1 MSYFSVLAISCC
13 SLVMAP
19 ASTASSY
26 SSSSPLPSGAWKSPE
41 FIFFLRF
48 SISLALRWQLFLFV
62 SIFWT
67 FSPASSSS
75 CLTCFSSCCTRL
87 YKPPYS
93 FTRSSKAFCLTKSS
107 SFLSVSFLTSSVMS
121 LIALRSVLSLSSP
134 RSPPPDTRLASLL
147 WFSSFL
153 SLSWWSSSSARSK
166 KSQGHLSEIFSYG
179 FLLIGTYGSR
189 VYFCESSIVFQPF
202 WVFFLDLHSFQEQS

>member
-166 KSQGHLSEIFSYG
+166 KSQGH
-179 FLLIGTYGSR
+179 
-189 VYFCESSIVFQPF
+189 
-202 WVFFLDLHSFQEQS
+202 